1 MFFPFFPWTLN
12 MTNLFWGKN
21 KNLNKANPFQL
32 VCVNKLI
39 SFIGKCRRKN
49 TMTIR
54 FKPMNCCDR
63 NVHLCNGKVCGKR
76 VRTPFIFLCF
86 IISKA
91 LNLRIKKKAHA
102 IVSLQIKLNHNLWE
116 KILNSLFLCCF
127 CISWRF
133 IRHHWGNIAR
143 SRSGKTFHFQFKQKC
158 YSEYCVIIKSIQCD
172 IRWNSSDEWKYTIA
186 QTKTSMKWHTKF
198 TVHR

>member
-39 SFIGKCRRKN
+39 SFIGKCRKKN

-63 NVHLCNGKVCGKR
+63 NVHLCNGKVRGKR

-91 LNLRIKKKAHA
+91 SNLRIKKRAHA

-127 CISWRF
+127 IAFPEDSFATIGGTLLAPDPERLSISNSNRNV
-133 IRHHWGNIAR
+133 IPNIAW
-143 SRSGKTFHFQFKQKC
+143 S
-158 YSEYCVIIKSIQCD
+158 
-172 IRWNSSDEWKYTIA
+172 
-186 QTKTSMKWHTKF
+186 
-198 TVHR
+198 